1 MYTDE
6 PFKFPELVDAVQEVR
21 RKCMQKRLKY
31 TKRNG
36 EVVILRDVFEKV
48 MKWVIK
54 FREAG
59 DMAAQYDPAHAALPW
74 AGVRLLLQVAINDAE
89 SFGAMAE
96 GVEFV
101 SKSITRYEL
110 IERLYLEKDSM
121 AKVDLRRAVIAQ
133 HAAILQYLSK
143 AVRFY
148 SRKTTGEL

>member
-1 MYTDE
+1 
-6 PFKFPELVDAVQEVR
+6 
-21 RKCMQKRLKY
+21 
-31 TKRNG
+31 
-36 EVVILRDVFEKV
+36 

-54 FREAG
+54 FREVG

-74 AGVRLLLQVAINDAE
+74 AGVRVLLQVAINDAE

-101 SKSITRYEL
+101 SRSITRYEL

-121 AKVDLRRAVIAQ
+121 AKVDLRRAVLDQ
-133 HAAILQYLSK
+133 YAAILQYLSK

-148 SRKTTGEL
+148 SRKTTGKL